1 MIAKL
6 AVFPVTA
13 QANQGHLLIG
23 GQDAVELAEKY
34 GTPLY
39 VFDEATIRRQCQSF
53 RSEFSRR
60 YADTTVVYA
69 SKAFLHPAIATIMKE
84 EGLGLDVVSGGELSI
99 ADGAGFPMDMVYFHG
114 NNKSAEELRLAL
126 KRHVGRIVVDNLDEL
141 RLLTKLAEESAHIP
155 DIMLRILPGVDAHT
169 HGHLTTGAVGSKFG
183 IPLYKAE
190 EAMTLA
196 MAAASL
202 NLVGL
207 HFHLGSSITETQP
220 YLDAIDL
227 VVDLVAEMRHKY
239 GFEIEELDIGGGFA
253 AQYTLD
259 NPVPDAGYFADKIV
273 PALLERCQHHHL
285 PTPTLT
291 IEPGRALVARAG
303 VALYRVGVQKEVP
316 ESGLYAAVDG
326 GMADNIRPALYDA
339 KYEVLAAG
347 KTGEKETV
355 QTTVVGRYCES
366 GDILVRNASLP
377 VLGAGDVLAVPAA
390 GAYCVPMQSNYNG
403 ALKPAIVMVADG
415 SARLIRRRETY
426 QDLTR
431 CDLA

>member
-6 AVFPVTA
+6 AVFPTTA
-13 QANQGHLLIG
+13 QITQGHLHLAG
-23 GQDAVELAEKY
+23 LDTVELAEKY

-39 VFDEATIRRQCQSF
+39 VFDEATIRRQCQHL
-53 RSEFSRR
+53 RGEWSRR

-69 SKAFLHPAIATIMKE
+69 SKAFLHPALANILKE
-84 EGLGLDVVSGGELSI
+84 EGLGLDVVSGGELHI
-99 ADGAGFPMDMVYFHG
+99 ADAAGFPMDMVYFHG
-114 NNKSAEELRLAL
+114 NNKSADELRLAL
-126 KRHVGRIVVDNLDEL
+126 KRHVGRIVVDNFDEL

-155 DIMLRILPGVDAHT
+155 DILLRLLPGVDAHT

-207 HFHLGSSITETQP
+207 HFHLGSSITEFQP

-227 VVDLVAEMRHKY
+227 VIDFAADMRHKY

-253 AQYTLD
+253 VQYTVD
-259 NPVPDAGYFADKIV
+259 HPVPDAGFFADKVV
-273 PALLERCQHHHL
+273 PHFLARCQQRHL
-285 PTPTLT
+285 PAPTLT
-291 IEPGRALVARAG
+291 IEPGRAVVAQSG
-303 VALYRVGVQKEVP
+303 VALYRVGTQKEVP
-316 ESGLYAAVDG
+316 EAGLYVAVDG

-347 KTGEKETV
+347 KAAEKEQV

-377 VLGAGDVLAVPAA
+377 ALTAGDVLAVPVA
-390 GAYCVPMQSNYNG
+390 GAYCVPMQSNYNA
-403 ALKPAIVMVADG
+403 ALRPAVVMVADG
-415 SARLIRRRETY
+415 AARLIRRRETY

-431 CDLA
+431 LDLA